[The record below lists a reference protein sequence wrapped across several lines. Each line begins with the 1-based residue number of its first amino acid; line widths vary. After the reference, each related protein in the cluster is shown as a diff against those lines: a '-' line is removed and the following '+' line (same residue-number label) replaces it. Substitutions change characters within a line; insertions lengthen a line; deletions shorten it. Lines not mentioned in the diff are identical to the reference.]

1 MAHLYRVLVPV
12 GDIEEAA
19 RFYTAVLGQ
28 EGRRVSP
35 GRHYFDCEGTIL
47 ACFDP
52 GADGDGHAAR
62 PNPEE
67 IYLAV
72 ADLPATLAACEQA
85 GARFSEEERAAVG
98 HLGRIQK
105 RPWGEESFYVRDPF
119 GNPLCFVSRET
130 VFTG

>member
-1 MAHLYRVLVPV
+1 MAHLYRVMVPV
-12 GDIEEAA
+12 GDIERAQA
-19 RFYTAVLGQ
+19 FYAKVLGQ

-52 GADGDGHAAR
+52 RADGDGRDAR
-62 PNPEE
+62 SNPEP

-72 ADLPATLAACEQA
+72 DDIQAAHDACKQA
-85 GARFSEEERAAVG
+85 EGRFSDQVIPGVG
-98 HLGRIQK
+98 ALAEIEK
-105 RPWGEESFYVRDPF
+105 RPWGELCFYVEVPF
-119 GNPLCFVSRET
+119 GNSLCFVSRES